1 MEEKHFYETDRLTGL
16 LNILWAYL
24 HLGPFEREMAILP
37 VIPAHSLRIDLAIK
51 IPTIQVGVVAAF
63 VPPGAS
69 IFYCTPF
76 LAIAIIVT
84 ILCGKWLA
92 VVIAKRISCSAWKK
106 GKAEKSILKKKLVFI
121 IVRAFYEHEGTVLLR
136 TTFHVIRSAR

>member
-1 MEEKHFYETDRLTGL
+1 
-16 LNILWAYL
+16 
-24 HLGPFEREMAILP
+24 MALLP

-51 IPTIQVGVVAAF
+51 VPTIQVGDVAAF

-76 LAIAIIVT
+76 PAIAIIVT
-84 ILCGKWLA
+84 IFCGKCLA

-106 GKAEKSILKKKLVFI
+106 GKAEKSILKRRLVLI
-121 IVRAFYEHEGTVLLR
+121 LVRAFYENEGDVLLR
-136 TTFHVIRSAR
+136 TTFHVIRSSR